1 MPFEVNILFVL
12 NTIDQLSC
20 QFFGFNFK
28 YGIIKCAVVN
38 TFMCIFLL
46 TYELKRTLLM
56 TNWFWQWLGTVKYQ
70 HISWANI
77 GPDLWCHVTSIDHS
91 QL

>member
-1 MPFEVNILFVL
+1 MPFEVNILFVV

-38 TFMCIFLL
+38 TFMCIF
-46 TYELKRTLLM
+46 
-56 TNWFWQWLGTVKYQ
+56 
-70 HISWANI
+70 I
-77 GPDLWCHVTSIDHS
+77 DLWIKTDPTDDKLVLTMAWYGQVSTH
-91 QL
+91 